1 MIDKQKT
8 SAGNEIAA
16 AVWSMRRIFFAAG
29 AFTCVINLLMLVP
42 TLYMLQVYD
51 RVLTSRN
58 TTTLVMI
65 TILTLALYGLM
76 GTIEWVRSELLIRA
90 GARFDNRLKNRAFTA
105 SFESRLRGAT
115 DNPAQALNDL
125 GNIRQFMTAQGIFA
139 FFDAPWAPIFMLV
152 IFILHPLM
160 GLVAMAGIAVL
171 AVLAL
176 LTELMTRHPLAQA
189 NRSAM
194 QASNFV
200 GTNMRNAEVI
210 EALGMLEDMR
220 SRWHKRHRVSLV
232 LQQVASDR
240 AGIIGALS
248 RTIRV
253 AQQSAVIAVGAVLVI
268 DGTIT
273 PGAMIAASILIGR
286 TMGPIEQLIG
296 SWKGLISA
304 RGSYDRLCQLLHKNP
319 ERDPGMPLP
328 APSGQVQVENVGAV
342 SPQGN
347 VTILQGLNFALAPGE
362 VLGIVGPSA
371 SGKSVLARML
381 VGIWPTASGCVRLD
395 GADVYKWNKLE
406 LGKHLGYLPQD
417 IELFEGTVAE
427 NIARFAT
434 VDADA
439 VVLAAQRAG
448 IHEMIL
454 RMPEGYQ
461 TKVGEG
467 GSFLSGGQRQRVALA
482 RAIYNNPRLIV
493 LDEPNSNLDEVG
505 ESALTRTILDLKANG
520 CTVVVISHR
529 TGAIAAVDKL
539 LVLREGKQVA
549 FGPRDDVLTAIARM
563 AQQAQQQAQQQ
574 AAAQAAARAAAQAPQ
589 GSLPGEPALQ
599 GA

>member
-1 MIDKQKT
+1 MISNNKGKGGD
-8 SAGNEIAA
+8 EIAA

-29 AFTCVINLLMLVP
+29 AFTCVINLLMLMP

-65 TILTLALYGLM
+65 TLLTLALYALM
-76 GTIEWVRSELLIRA
+76 GIIEWVRSELLIRA
-90 GARFDNRLKNRAFTA
+90 GARFDTRLKNRAFTA
-105 SFESRLRGAT
+105 AFEARLRGAS
-115 DNPAQALNDL
+115 DSPAQALNDL
-125 GNIRQFMTAQGIFA
+125 ANIRQFMTAQGVFA
-139 FFDAPWAPIFMLV
+139 FFDAPWAPIFMGV

-160 GLVAMAGIAVL
+160 GLVALVGVVVL
-171 AVLAL
+171 AVLTL
-176 LTELMTRHPLAQA
+176 ITEVLTRHPLAQA

-200 GTNMRNAEVI
+200 GTNLRNAEVI
-210 EALGMLEDMR
+210 EAMGMLEDMR
-220 SRWHKRHRVSLV
+220 QRWHKRHKISLI

-240 AGIIGALS
+240 AGVISALS

-268 DGTIT
+268 DGAIT

-296 SWKGLISA
+296 SWKGLIAA
-304 RGSYDRLCQLLHKNP
+304 RGSYDRLCELLRNHP
-319 ERDPGMPLP
+319 HRDPGMPLP
-328 APSGQVQVENVGAV
+328 APSGQVQVENVGTVA
-342 SPQGN
+342 PQGN
-347 VTILQGLNFALAPGE
+347 KVILQGVNFALAPGE

-381 VGIWPTASGCVRLD
+381 VGIWPAASGNVRLD
-395 GADVYKWNKLE
+395 GADVYQWNKTE

-417 IELFEGTVAE
+417 IELFEGTVGE
-427 NIARFAT
+427 NIARFAEI
-434 VDADA
+434 DAEA
-439 VVLAAQRAG
+439 VVVAAQRAG

-454 RMPEGYQ
+454 RMPEGYE

-467 GSFLSGGQRQRVALA
+467 GSFLSGGQRQRIALA
-482 RAIYNNPRLIV
+482 RAIYKNPRLIV

-505 ESALTRTILDLKANG
+505 ETALTKTILDLKAG
-520 CTVVVISHR
+520 GSTVIVVSHR

-539 LVLREGKQVA
+539 LVLREGQQVA
-549 FGPRDDVLTAIARM
+549 FGPRDQVLTAIARM
-563 AQQAQQQAQQQ
+563 AQQAQQQAAQ
-574 AAAQAAARAAAQAPQ
+574 AAQAAARPAPPPAPAAMPGDPQ
-589 GSLPGEPALQ
+589 LQ